1 MLVYLQ
7 MIETPL
13 EKSKFEQLYHQYR
26 ALMFHVANGILHND
40 RDAEDAVHNAFV
52 SIAENISKIEDPN
65 CPKTKG
71 YIVTIVE
78 RKAIDLY
85 RRKQRRNV
93 ISIDE
98 VNLGIQPEPDSGVA
112 LAGCFGKLSDRY
124 RHALMLKFRYGYE
137 TREIA
142 KLMGISAANA
152 AKLIQRAKQQLEK
165 LCEEEGIL

>member
-98 VNLGIQPEPDSGVA
+98 VNLGIQPEPSMD
-112 LAGCFGKLSDRY
+112 LADCFGKMPDRY
-124 RHALMLKFRYGYE
+124 RHVLMLKFRYGYD

-142 KLMGISAANA
+142 KLMGISEANA

>member
-78 RKAIDLY
+78 R
-85 RRKQRRNV
+85 
-93 ISIDE
+93 
-98 VNLGIQPEPDSGVA
+98 
-112 LAGCFGKLSDRY
+112 
-124 RHALMLKFRYGYE
+124 
-137 TREIA
+137 
-142 KLMGISAANA
+142 
-152 AKLIQRAKQQLEK
+152 
-165 LCEEEGIL
+165 

>member
-98 VNLGIQPEPDSGVA
+98 VNLGTQPEPATG
-112 LAGCFGKLSDRY
+112 LADCFGKLSDRY
-124 RHALMLKFRYGYE
+124 RHVLMLKFRYGYD
-137 TREIA
+137 TWEIA

>member
-1 MLVYLQ
+1 MLIYLQ

-98 VNLGIQPEPDSGVA
+98 VNLGIQPELSGGVVI
-112 LAGCFGKLSDRY
+112 GQCFGKLPDRY
-124 RHALMLKFRYGYE
+124 RHVLMLKFRYGYD

-142 KLMGISAANA
+142 KLMGISEANA

>member
-13 EKSKFEQLYHQYR
+13 EQSKFEVLYRQYR
-26 ALMFHVANGILHND
+26 DLMFYVANRILHND

-98 VNLGIQPEPDSGVA
+98 ANMGLQVEHLGGVVI
-112 LAGCFGKLSDRY
+112 GRCFSQLPDRY
-124 RHALMLKFRYGYE
+124 RHVLMLKFRYGYDN
-137 TREIA
+137 REIA
-142 KLMGISAANA
+142 KLMGISETNA
-152 AKLIQRAKQQLEK
+152 AKLIQRAKQRLEK